1 MKMAP
6 LAVAVVAL
14 LVFVIPAA
22 ASSNPSGQRTFGQS
36 VLEPVYNAEDAG
48 AIGYIK
54 QPTKAPQPVPSNPK
68 AWSPFY
74 LVVYPVTST
83 VPSTVTLFCRHTPA
97 PENCPTHGNAISGLA
112 LAQEPSVYG
121 AGVAGHDH
129 LMDFP
134 GGDDFNIA
142 WEPMVVL
149 FTAKGVT
156 DGTVNQHLVTD
167 AQVDA
172 AVNNQDAIVVP
183 LPQRTF
189 LCASVPE
196 SLYDRSTPLTP

>member
-1 MKMAP
+1 
-6 LAVAVVAL
+6 VAL
-14 LVFVIPAA
+14 LVFAIPAA

-54 QPTKAPQPVPSNPK
+54 QPTKAPQPVPSNPR

-83 VPSTVTLFCRHTPA
+83 VPSTITLFCRHTPA
-97 PENCPTHGNAISGLA
+97 PENCPTHGNAISALA

-142 WEPMVVL
+142 WEPTVVL
-149 FTAKGVT
+149 FTPKGFPT
-156 DGTVNQHLVTD
+156 EPSTSTWS
-167 AQVDA
+167 
-172 AVNNQDAIVVP
+172 
-183 LPQRTF
+183 RTR
-189 LCASVPE
+189 
-196 SLYDRSTPLTP
+196 RSTQQSTTRTRS